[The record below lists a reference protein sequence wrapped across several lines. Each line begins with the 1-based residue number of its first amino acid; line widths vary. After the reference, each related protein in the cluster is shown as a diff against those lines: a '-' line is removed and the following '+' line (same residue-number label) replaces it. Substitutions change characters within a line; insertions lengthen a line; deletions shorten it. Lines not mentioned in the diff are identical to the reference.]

1 MQGRKGEE
9 NPFFPISL
17 SPHLPFS
24 LSPFLPCTLSFPLLP
39 SRQQIRRYAAADEAK
54 EMTEPGDA
62 RLQR

>member
-17 SPHLPFS
+17 SPY
-24 LSPFLPCTLSFPLLP
+24 LPCTHSFPPCILSPLLP

-54 EMTEPGDA
+54 EMTEPGDTS
-62 RLQR
+62 LQR